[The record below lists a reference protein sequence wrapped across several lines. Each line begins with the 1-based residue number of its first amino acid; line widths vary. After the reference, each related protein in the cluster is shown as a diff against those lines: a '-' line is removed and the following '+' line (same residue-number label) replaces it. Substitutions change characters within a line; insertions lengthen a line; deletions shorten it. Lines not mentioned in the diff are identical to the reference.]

1 MAYCIKLVPDL
12 YWHNGSEMLTGTENN
27 YINFHHSFFYSSWFN
42 FYDIP
47 NQILGE
53 HFAWIPEGMLERSDV
68 SARSHLVSVTIYVHI
83 YILFIWWAMNIA
95 FEQWIT
101 CFIYSEF
108 P

>member
-53 HFAWIPEGMLERSDV
+53 HFA
-68 SARSHLVSVTIYVHI
+68 
-83 YILFIWWAMNIA
+83 
-95 FEQWIT
+95 
-101 CFIYSEF
+101 
-108 P
+108 